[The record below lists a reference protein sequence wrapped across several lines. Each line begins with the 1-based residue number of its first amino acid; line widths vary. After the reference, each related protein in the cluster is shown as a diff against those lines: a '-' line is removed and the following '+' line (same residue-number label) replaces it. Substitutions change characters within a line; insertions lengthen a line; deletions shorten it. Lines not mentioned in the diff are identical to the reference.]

1 MKIGSAFDD
10 IVDHPIMGR
19 EWHVPPLTFQVC
31 VYERRD
37 DVSFAPAQ
45 PELAGK

>member
-1 MKIGSAFDD
+1 MTEMGSAFDD

-19 EWHVPPLTFQVC
+19 EWRSTTFSGC

-37 DVSFAPAQ
+37 DVSFAPA
-45 PELAGK
+45 